1 MEYLWINR
9 GFSPKALYT
18 ATPDSHSTFCPL
30 APNGSGTRAALVGQF
45 AHAGAARV
53 ARIAEICYTYVIAND
68 ESA

>member
-1 MEYLWINR
+1 
-9 GFSPKALYT
+9 LYT